1 MTEKTPHRE
10 PEPTLD
16 AAFSDPDATATPWP
30 DARRELETAGVFWLT
45 SVRPEGRPHVTPLIG
60 VWLDGA
66 VYFTTGAEERKAR
79 NLALNPHCTVVTGA
93 NALDA
98 GLDVV
103 VEGDAAPVSDR
114 AALGRVADAY
124 IVKYGRTVTSPEGT
138 FHGLPETVRSGEGPL
153 VFEVVP
159 RVAFAFAKGKPFG
172 QTRYRFAAR
181 APGDG

>member
-1 MTEKTPHRE
+1 MTRKTSHE

-16 AAFSDPDATATPWP
+16 PAFSDPAATATPWP

-45 SVRPEGRPHVTPLIG
+45 TVRPEGRPHVTPLIG

-66 VYFTTGAEERKAR
+66 VYFCTGAGERKAR
-79 NLALNPHCTVVTGA
+79 NLAASPHCTVVTGA
-93 NALDA
+93 NALDE

-103 VEGDAAPVSDR
+103 VEGDAVPVRDR
-114 AALGRVADAY
+114 AALDRVADAY
-124 IVKYGRTVTSPEGT
+124 IGKYGSAVTSPEGT
-138 FHGLPETVRSGEGPL
+138 FHGLPETVRSGAGPL

-159 RVAFAFAKGKPFG
+159 RVAFAFAKGAPFG

-181 APGDG
+181 AAGEG